1 MCERLCPVAGDDTR
15 TSGLCDLGTD
25 CHDCGP
31 ASKGNFTTFDDDGW
45 WDDDENYW
53 DDDYDWENY
62 DSADDDAPHVAFIK
76 STPNPKSRANLDDVK
91 GVGGVFMM
99 LHWPASESPHSTGP
113 LRRRDI
119 HRENRGDASTRGSAP
134 RDGIPRRLEGIVV
147 GVGALMCAI
156 GSWFAH
162 KFYKGEKLPF
172 ELLAPPSAA
181 EEAAML
187 SGGKANVPITPDVA
201 YTGKG

>member
-1 MCERLCPVAGDDTR
+1 MRVY
-15 TSGLCDLGTD
+15 
-25 CHDCGP
+25 
-31 ASKGNFTTFDDDGW
+31 ASRECT
-45 WDDDENYW
+45 E
-53 DDDYDWENY
+53 
-62 DSADDDAPHVAFIK
+62 P
-76 STPNPKSRANLDDVK
+76 R
-91 GVGGVFMM
+91 
-99 LHWPASESPHSTGP
+99 
-113 LRRRDI
+113 LRR
-119 HRENRGDASTRGSAP
+119 SAQ
-134 RDGIPRRLEGIVV
+134 GIVV

-156 GSWFAH
+156 GSCFAH

>member
-1 MCERLCPVAGDDTR
+1 MSITVWPMLFFTRGLARMFARTKDGPSISLDEIRVMTTAGMSQGAFGSFTGELIHNASRLRDLTAKGVMVSRDRVTYLSGNCPTEDNLKRVTR
-15 TSGLCDLGTD
+15 TNHSRF
-25 CHDCGP
+25 P
-31 ASKGNFTTFDDDGW
+31 
-45 WDDDENYW
+45 Y
-53 DDDYDWENY
+53 
-62 DSADDDAPHVAFIK
+62 
-76 STPNPKSRANLDDVK
+76 TPTGELDDVK

-99 LHWPASESPHSTGP
+99 L
-113 LRRRDI
+113 
-119 HRENRGDASTRGSAP
+119 
-134 RDGIPRRLEGIVV
+134 LEGIVV

>member
-1 MCERLCPVAGDDTR
+1 MLRTAPCPRFLHAFRRETSPRRELLPARPSYRLARPR
-15 TSGLCDLGTD
+15 R
-25 CHDCGP
+25 
-31 ASKGNFTTFDDDGW
+31 
-45 WDDDENYW
+45 
-53 DDDYDWENY
+53 
-62 DSADDDAPHVAFIK
+62 HVAFIK

-99 LHWPASESPHSTGP
+99 L
-113 LRRRDI
+113 
-119 HRENRGDASTRGSAP
+119 
-134 RDGIPRRLEGIVV
+134 LEGIVV

>member
-1 MCERLCPVAGDDTR
+1 MAGVRKPTFTGRQAGVAIFIDR
-15 TSGLCDLGTD
+15 T
-25 CHDCGP
+25 
-31 ASKGNFTTFDDDGW
+31 
-45 WDDDENYW
+45 
-53 DDDYDWENY
+53 
-62 DSADDDAPHVAFIK
+62 DAV
-76 STPNPKSRANLDDVK
+76 
-91 GVGGVFMM
+91 
-99 LHWPASESPHSTGP
+99 
-113 LRRRDI
+113 
-119 HRENRGDASTRGSAP
+119 DARSAP
-134 RDGIPRRLEGIVV
+134 RDGLPRRLEGIVV

>member
-1 MCERLCPVAGDDTR
+1 
-15 TSGLCDLGTD
+15 
-25 CHDCGP
+25 
-31 ASKGNFTTFDDDGW
+31 
-45 WDDDENYW
+45 
-53 DDDYDWENY
+53 
-62 DSADDDAPHVAFIK
+62 
-76 STPNPKSRANLDDVK
+76 
-91 GVGGVFMM
+91 
-99 LHWPASESPHSTGP
+99 
-113 LRRRDI
+113 
-119 HRENRGDASTRGSAP
+119 
-134 RDGIPRRLEGIVV
+134 
-147 GVGALMCAI
+147 MCAI

>member
-1 MCERLCPVAGDDTR
+1 MIA
-15 TSGLCDLGTD
+15 
-25 CHDCGP
+25 
-31 ASKGNFTTFDDDGW
+31 
-45 WDDDENYW
+45 
-53 DDDYDWENY
+53 
-62 DSADDDAPHVAFIK
+62 
-76 STPNPKSRANLDDVK
+76 STPSMRP
-91 GVGGVFMM
+91 
-99 LHWPASESPHSTGP
+99 
-113 LRRRDI
+113 
-119 HRENRGDASTRGSAP
+119 RERQC
-134 RDGIPRRLEGIVV
+134 RDGVVSAQGIVV

>member
-1 MCERLCPVAGDDTR
+1 MGTTR
-15 TSGLCDLGTD
+15 TTGTTTTTGKTTTRRMTTRPTWPTSSRRRTRNQ
-25 CHDCGP
+25 GP
-31 ASKGNFTTFDDDGW
+31 TSTT
-45 WDDDENYW
+45 
-53 DDDYDWENY
+53 
-62 DSADDDAPHVAFIK
+62 
-76 STPNPKSRANLDDVK
+76 SR

-99 LHWPASESPHSTGP
+99 L
-113 LRRRDI
+113 
-119 HRENRGDASTRGSAP
+119 
-134 RDGIPRRLEGIVV
+134 LEGIVV

>member
-1 MCERLCPVAGDDTR
+1 MRVY
-15 TSGLCDLGTD
+15 
-25 CHDCGP
+25 
-31 ASKGNFTTFDDDGW
+31 ASRECT
-45 WDDDENYW
+45 E
-53 DDDYDWENY
+53 
-62 DSADDDAPHVAFIK
+62 P
-76 STPNPKSRANLDDVK
+76 R
-91 GVGGVFMM
+91 
-99 LHWPASESPHSTGP
+99 
-113 LRRRDI
+113 LRR
-119 HRENRGDASTRGSAP
+119 SAQ
-134 RDGIPRRLEGIVV
+134 GIVV

-172 ELLAPPSAA
+172 VRRRVLFNIRSRLTRFSPQELLAPPSAA

>member
-1 MCERLCPVAGDDTR
+1 MLMLISHR
-15 TSGLCDLGTD
+15 
-25 CHDCGP
+25 
-31 ASKGNFTTFDDDGW
+31 
-45 WDDDENYW
+45 
-53 DDDYDWENY
+53 
-62 DSADDDAPHVAFIK
+62 HVAFIK

-99 LHWPASESPHSTGP
+99 L
-113 LRRRDI
+113 
-119 HRENRGDASTRGSAP
+119 
-134 RDGIPRRLEGIVV
+134 LEGIVV

>member
-1 MCERLCPVAGDDTR
+1 MEIIQWVGC
-15 TSGLCDLGTD
+15 
-25 CHDCGP
+25 
-31 ASKGNFTTFDDDGW
+31 ASRSAANFDFYT
-45 WDDDENYW
+45 
-53 DDDYDWENY
+53 
-62 DSADDDAPHVAFIK
+62 
-76 STPNPKSRANLDDVK
+76 
-91 GVGGVFMM
+91 
-99 LHWPASESPHSTGP
+99 
-113 LRRRDI
+113 
-119 HRENRGDASTRGSAP
+119 
-134 RDGIPRRLEGIVV
+134 
-147 GVGALMCAI
+147 

>member
-1 MCERLCPVAGDDTR
+1 MVA
-15 TSGLCDLGTD
+15 
-25 CHDCGP
+25 
-31 ASKGNFTTFDDDGW
+31 
-45 WDDDENYW
+45 
-53 DDDYDWENY
+53 
-62 DSADDDAPHVAFIK
+62 
-76 STPNPKSRANLDDVK
+76 STPSTQ
-91 GVGGVFMM
+91 
-99 LHWPASESPHSTGP
+99 PHE
-113 LRRRDI
+113 RQC
-119 HRENRGDASTRGSAP
+119 
-134 RDGIPRRLEGIVV
+134 RDGVVSAQGIVV

>member
-1 MCERLCPVAGDDTR
+1 MRVY
-15 TSGLCDLGTD
+15 
-25 CHDCGP
+25 
-31 ASKGNFTTFDDDGW
+31 ASRGCT
-45 WDDDENYW
+45 EAV
-53 DDDYDWENY
+53 
-62 DSADDDAPHVAFIK
+62 S
-76 STPNPKSRANLDDVK
+76 
-91 GVGGVFMM
+91 
-99 LHWPASESPHSTGP
+99 
-113 LRRRDI
+113 RRR
-119 HRENRGDASTRGSAP
+119 RYAQ
-134 RDGIPRRLEGIVV
+134 GIVV

>member
-1 MCERLCPVAGDDTR
+1 M
-15 TSGLCDLGTD
+15 GTD

-53 DDDYDWENY
+53 DDDYDCFWPCGITFDGAFLHAIERPDSLVNFHTGENY

-99 LHWPASESPHSTGP
+99 LH
-113 LRRRDI
+113 
-119 HRENRGDASTRGSAP
+119 
-134 RDGIPRRLEGIVV
+134 
-147 GVGALMCAI
+147 
-156 GSWFAH
+156 
-162 KFYKGEKLPF
+162 
-172 ELLAPPSAA
+172 
-181 EEAAML
+181 
-187 SGGKANVPITPDVA
+187 
-201 YTGKG
+201 

>member
-1 MCERLCPVAGDDTR
+1 MIA
-15 TSGLCDLGTD
+15 
-25 CHDCGP
+25 
-31 ASKGNFTTFDDDGW
+31 
-45 WDDDENYW
+45 
-53 DDDYDWENY
+53 
-62 DSADDDAPHVAFIK
+62 
-76 STPNPKSRANLDDVK
+76 STPSKRPHERKFCDGVVPRAQ
-91 GVGGVFMM
+91 
-99 LHWPASESPHSTGP
+99 
-113 LRRRDI
+113 
-119 HRENRGDASTRGSAP
+119 
-134 RDGIPRRLEGIVV
+134 GIVV